1 MSRARAALLIVLVT
15 AVGAAAQ
22 DAPNDGAPPAEP
34 AAPALDPPRLVGP
47 RTGADRKK
55 ALLRYGGNDAT
66 EKAVAAGLAWLARH
80 QEESGLWD
88 ADAFDA
94 RCEKGSKPCDGRGK
108 GQHGEDVPCPFDDA
122 ISALALL
129 AFLGDGHLPDPP
141 EGAADPYAPVVKRA
155 VAALETTSSGWA
167 FPIVTEA
174 LAELEAMERKGL
186 RREAVRRNAERLLG
200 ARDEDGAWGYWGR
213 GSDVPFATFCVSAAA
228 AVRDGGAEVPDD
240 LGKGVDRWLSSLEES
255 KGKLAYRIDGREFG
269 YTPTSTNA
277 HCAVAMRELLGAG
290 LDGARHRA
298 HLALLAGQLPVWK
311 ISLEMRDVPGRGK
324 QEVQIGHLSMFEWW
338 AGTVGQFQRGGD
350 GWTTWFGSVK
360 SALVPNQRKDGCA
373 RGSWDPKGWYERRT
387 GGRVFATALGV
398 LMLEQ
403 PYRHR
408 RIRG

>member
-1 MSRARAALLIVLVT
+1 
-15 AVGAAAQ
+15 
-22 DAPNDGAPPAEP
+22 
-34 AAPALDPPRLVGP
+34 
-47 RTGADRKK
+47 
-55 ALLRYGGNDAT
+55 
-66 EKAVAAGLAWLARH
+66 
-80 QEESGLWD
+80 
-88 ADAFDA
+88 
-94 RCEKGSKPCDGRGK
+94 
-108 GQHGEDVPCPFDDA
+108 
-122 ISALALL
+122 
-129 AFLGDGHLPDPP
+129 
-141 EGAADPYAPVVKRA
+141 
-155 VAALETTSSGWA
+155 
-167 FPIVTEA
+167 
-174 LAELEAMERKGL
+174 
-186 RREAVRRNAERLLG
+186 
-200 ARDEDGAWGYWGR
+200 
-213 GSDVPFATFCVSAAA
+213 
-228 AVRDGGAEVPDD
+228 
-240 LGKGVDRWLSSLEES
+240 
-255 KGKLAYRIDGREFG
+255 
-269 YTPTSTNA
+269 
-277 HCAVAMRELLGAG
+277 MRELLGAG